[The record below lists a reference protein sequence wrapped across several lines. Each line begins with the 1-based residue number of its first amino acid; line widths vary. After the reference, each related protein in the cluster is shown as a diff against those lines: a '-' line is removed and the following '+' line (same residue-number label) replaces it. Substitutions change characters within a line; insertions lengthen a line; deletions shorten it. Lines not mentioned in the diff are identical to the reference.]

1 MIKIEV
7 KPLSVNEI
15 YKGRR
20 YKTPKYTAYQTEVF
34 SKLPE
39 ISLPLPP
46 FELEYEFG
54 LSNSNAD
61 YDNLIKAF
69 QDILQKQYNFNDSKI
84 HKATI
89 EKTLVNKG
97 EEYIKF
103 NIKHYADSKNHRRT
117 IKRRSGKTLKKRI
130 KKDH

>member
-103 NIKHYADSKNHRRT
+103 NIKHYADSKDYRRT